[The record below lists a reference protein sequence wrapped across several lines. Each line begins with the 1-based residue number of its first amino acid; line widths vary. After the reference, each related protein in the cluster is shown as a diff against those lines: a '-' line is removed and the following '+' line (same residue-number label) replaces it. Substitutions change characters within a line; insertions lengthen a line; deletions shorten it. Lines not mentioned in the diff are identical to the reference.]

1 MKVLSWLATA
11 LLLIIAAMVIFALVL
26 PRAGTDPETA
36 EPDSHPQADHSPGA
50 SGSDNVGQPSRW
62 VGQSDTAVLPDTLP
76 VSLSGTSVP
85 SGWVR
90 VDSNG
95 HLIPTPSLRQL
106 FEYYLSAMGEE
117 SLQLLVVRIEK
128 ELDRLGEPARSEAL
142 NILGNYL
149 DYKLALGDLEVSY
162 GRDPVD
168 SLRETERRMQ
178 EIQGLRRTWLDA
190 DTADAF
196 FAREEAVDRFQLEQ
210 RRIAGDDTL
219 TEEQR
224 AQALADAERALPA
237 PLRRAR
243 EDTRRFAEYEQVR
256 QDLADNPEALRAWR
270 EEAFGIEMSQQ
281 LAKVEARQKA
291 WAQRWQVYREERQAL
306 ERAGLAAPEREAAID
321 ALRDRYFSGPERVRA
336 KALDS
341 LQ

>member
-1 MKVLSWLATA
+1 M
-11 LLLIIAAMVIFALVL
+11 
-26 PRAGTDPETA
+26 
-36 EPDSHPQADHSPGA
+36 
-50 SGSDNVGQPSRW
+50 
-62 VGQSDTAVLPDTLP
+62 
-76 VSLSGTSVP
+76 
-85 SGWVR
+85 
-90 VDSNG
+90 DSNG
-95 HLIPTPSLRQL
+95 NLIPTPSLRQL

-117 SLQLLVVRIEK
+117 SPQLLVARIEK
-128 ELDRLGEPARSEAL
+128 ELGRLGEPARSEAL

-149 DYKLALGDLEVSY
+149 DYKLALGDLEASY
-162 GRDPVD
+162 SRGPGGG
-168 SLRETERRMQ
+168 LRETERRMQ

-196 FAREEAVDRFQLEQ
+196 FAREEAVDRFQLEL

-224 AQALADAERALPA
+224 AQALSDAERALPA

-256 QDLADNPEALRAWR
+256 QDLADNPEALKAWR
-270 EEAFGIEMSQQ
+270 EDAFGSEMSQQ

-291 WAQRWQVYREERQAL
+291 WEQRWQAYRAERQAL
-306 ERAGLAAPEREAAID
+306 ERAGLAGPEREAAID
-321 ALRDRYFSGPERVRA
+321 ALRDRYFTGPERVRA